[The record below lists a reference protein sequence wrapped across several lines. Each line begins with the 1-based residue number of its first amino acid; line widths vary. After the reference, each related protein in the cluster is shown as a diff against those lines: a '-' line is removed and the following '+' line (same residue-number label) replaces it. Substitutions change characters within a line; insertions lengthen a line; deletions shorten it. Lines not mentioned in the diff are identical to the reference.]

1 MLIALSFLD
10 YTPTLWCSQSITA
23 NADTVILISKVPA
36 DTPPGPEVTLSLY
49 VLRMSSVDQASYVR
63 SCCICML

>member
-1 MLIALSFLD
+1 MLSALSFLN
-10 YTPTLWCSQSITA
+10 SIPRIHEFQFNIA

-49 VLRMSSVDQASYVR
+49 VLRMSSVDLSSYVR
-63 SCCICML
+63 SIYVSML